1 MKKLFLVI
9 FSIIAITTMP
19 VLAETCTM
27 VRASHIL
34 VKTKEEAD
42 QLEFY
47 LKKGASFESLAQRYS
62 LCPSGRQGGDLNY
75 FSRGQMVK
83 PFEEK
88 AFSMKR
94 GEVSDP
100 VKTEFGWHIIKVTE
114 KVCEF

>member
-9 FSIIAITTMP
+9 FLIIAIAGMP
-19 VLAETCTM
+19 VFAETCTM

-34 VKTKEEAD
+34 VKTKEEAE

-47 LKKGASFESLAQRYS
+47 LKKGGSFEALAQRYS
-62 LCPSGRQGGDLNY
+62 LCPSGRLGGDLNF

-88 AFSMKR
+88 AFSMKT
-94 GEVSDP
+94 GEISEP
-100 VKTEFGWHIIKVTE
+100 VQTQFGWHIIKVTN
-114 KVCEF
+114 KICEF

>member
-9 FSIIAITTMP
+9 FSIIALSAMP
-19 VLAETCTM
+19 VFAERCTM
-27 VRASHIL
+27 VKASHIL
-34 VKTKEEAD
+34 VKTKAEAD

-47 LKKGASFESLAQRYS
+47 LKKGASFEALAQRYS

-94 GEVSDP
+94 GEISEP